1 MSAADHIIT
10 LTRESRLSPYAM
22 SAVPA
27 WLWALDATRV
37 IWSNAT
43 AATVLGATTPA
54 ELAGWC
60 YARDNPAAADIARLA
75 ESLPSNG
82 AQRFERVRDVGT
94 NLVCTCARVTLTDG
108 TAGVFVVAS
117 EPARRPP
124 PLAARAPLTEGTGG
138 VFFAAPEPARPP
150 PPLAA
155 RAEKLFGPGSE
166 AVAVFAADG
175 KLLYA
180 TGELDSDTTLATLGA
195 QELRAEALA
204 NGQTTG
210 ASAIGT
216 LMLTR
221 IGAGRTTVLVA
232 SLPAGGDIAEVE
244 TPEPP
249 ADAELASEIVSADA
263 PPPEVPPAPEV
274 APPTRAEAQP
284 STETRPVLTVVPA
297 APNVVPFRS
306 TVPAEQ
312 RPA

>member
-60 YARDNPAAADIARLA
+60 YARDNPVAADIARLA

-94 NLVCTCARVTLTDG
+94 SLVCTCARVTLTDG
-108 TAGVFVVAS
+108 TAGVLVVAS

-124 PLAARAPLTEGTGG
+124 PLAARA
-138 VFFAAPEPARPP
+138 
-150 PPLAA
+150 
-155 RAEKLFGPGSE
+155 EKLFAPGSE

-263 PPPEVPPAPEV
+263 PPPEVPPAPV
-274 APPTRAEAQP
+274 APPTRAEAPP

-297 APNVVPFRS
+297 APNV
-306 TVPAEQ
+306 
-312 RPA
+312 

>member
-94 NLVCTCARVTLTDG
+94 SLVCTCARVMLTDG
-108 TAGVFVVAS
+108 TAGVLVVAS
-117 EPARRPP
+117 DPARR
-124 PLAARAPLTEGTGG
+124 
-138 VFFAAPEPARPP
+138 P

-244 TPEPP
+244 APEPP
-249 ADAELASEIVSADA
+249 ANPEAAADAKLASDIASADA
-263 PPPEVPPAPEV
+263 PPPEVPPPPEV
-274 APPTRAEAQP
+274 APPNPAEGPP
-284 STETRPVLTVVPA
+284 SAETRPVLPVVPA

-306 TVPAEQ
+306 TVPAEK
-312 RPA
+312 RPALTP